1 MNSWA
6 RLLQKIQQLVR
17 RNMQKVKIAGIRIAG
32 SIILPRFM
40 FFITDRE

>member
-17 RNMQKVKIAGIRIAG
+17 RNMQKVKIVGIRITG
-32 SIILPRFM
+32 SIIPPRFM

>member
-1 MNSWA
+1 MNLWV
-6 RLLQKIQQLVR
+6 RLLQKFQQLVQ